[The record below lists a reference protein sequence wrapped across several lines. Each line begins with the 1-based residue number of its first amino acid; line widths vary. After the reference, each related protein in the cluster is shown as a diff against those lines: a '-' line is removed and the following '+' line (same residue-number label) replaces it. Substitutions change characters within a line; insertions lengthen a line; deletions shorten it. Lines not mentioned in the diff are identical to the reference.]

1 MLAYQ
6 IRIALK
12 SLRRNPALS
21 VLMVCAIG
29 LGIAVSSAFITTYYL
44 MAGDPIPDKSDQLF
58 YVEIDT
64 WDPESPFDDDYP
76 ERPPNQISYR
86 DLRAIM
92 ESDIPTYQSGMF
104 KSSLTIQ
111 PEGENESPYRA
122 SSRLCFAGFFPMFE
136 VTFEFG
142 GPWGASVDEN
152 LEPVVVINGETNRRL
167 FGGEDS
173 VGRELR
179 INNRNFTVVG
189 VIGDWR
195 PDVKFYDLNNN
206 PFGEPEE
213 IFIPFNFLESM
224 EIVSSGNDSNWKTY
238 ARDTYQDFLE
248 SESVWIQMW
257 AQLDNRKQKQAYLAF
272 LDAYALE
279 LKKLGR
285 HGRPVNNVL
294 LSVTEYMKTE
304 EVVQDEA
311 KMLLIIS
318 ILFLIVCSV
327 NLIGILLGKFLGRA
341 PEIGVRRALG
351 ASRLSV
357 FLQHIVE
364 CEVVGLLGGALGLV
378 LSWVAL
384 QLINRLFDNLLA
396 FHLDL
401 TMVLA
406 AVILSLFAGLI
417 AGLYPAWRI
426 CRVAPATYLK
436 LQ

>member
-6 IRIALK
+6 IKIALK

-21 VLMVCAIG
+21 ALMVCGIG

-44 MAGDPIPDKSDQLF
+44 MAGDPIPEKSAQLF

-64 WDPESPFDDDYP
+64 WDPESTFNDDYP
-76 ERPPNQISYR
+76 DRPPNQITYR
-86 DLRAIM
+86 DMRGIM
-92 ESDIPTYQSGMF
+92 ESDIPTYQSGTF

-111 PEGENESPYRA
+111 PEGENDSPYRA
-122 SSRLCFAGFFPMFE
+122 GSRLCFASFFPMFD
-136 VTFEFG
+136 VPFEFG
-142 GPWGASVDEN
+142 GPWGPSVDEN
-152 LEPVVVINGETNRRL
+152 LEPVVVINGETNQRL

-173 VGRELR
+173 VGQRVR
-179 INNRNFTVVG
+179 INNRDFTVVG

-224 EIVSSGNDSNWKTY
+224 EIASAGNDMNWKTY
-238 ARDTYQDFLE
+238 TGNNYHDFLE

-257 AQLDNRKQKQAYLAF
+257 VQLDSHTQKDAYLAF
-272 LDAYALE
+272 LDAYVHE
-279 LKKLGR
+279 QKRLGR

-294 LSVTEYMKTE
+294 LSVTEYMETE

-341 PEIGVRRALG
+341 PEVGVRRALG

-364 CEVVGLLGGALGLV
+364 CEVVGLLGGALGLG

-401 TMVLA
+401 NMVLA
-406 AVILSLFAGLI
+406 AFALSLFAGLI

>member
-6 IRIALK
+6 IKLAFK

-21 VLMVCAIG
+21 TLMVCGIG

-64 WDPESPFDDDYP
+64 WDPDDPFDEDYP
-76 ERPPNQISYR
+76 DRPPNQISYR
-86 DLRAIM
+86 DMRGVM
-92 ESDIPTYQSGMF
+92 ESDIPTYQSAMF
-104 KSSLTIQ
+104 KSSLTVQ
-111 PEGENESPYRA
+111 PTGEDDKPYRA
-122 SSRLCFAGFFPMFE
+122 ESRLCFSGFFPLFE
-136 VTFEFG
+136 VPFAFG
-142 GPWGASVDEN
+142 GPWGPSVDED
-152 LEPVVVINGETNRRL
+152 LEPVVVLNAETNRRL

-173 VGRELR
+173 VGRRVR
-179 INNRNFTVVG
+179 INNQEFTVVG

-224 EIVSSGNDSNWKTY
+224 EIASSGNDMNWKTY
-238 ARDTYQDFLE
+238 AQNTYQDLLE

-257 AQLDNRKQKQAYLAF
+257 VQLDSHRQKEEYLAF
-272 LDAYALE
+272 LGAYAQE
-279 LKKLGR
+279 QKKLGR

-294 LSVTEYMKTE
+294 LSVTDYMETE
-304 EVVQDEA
+304 QVVQDEA

-341 PEIGVRRALG
+341 PEVGVRRALG

-364 CEVVGLLGGALGLV
+364 CEVVGLLGGGLGLG

-384 QLINRLFDNLLA
+384 ELINRLFDNRLA

-401 TMVLA
+401 NMVLA
-406 AVILSLFAGLI
+406 AFALSLFAGLV

>member
-6 IRIALK
+6 IKVALK

-21 VLMVCAIG
+21 LLMICAIG

-44 MAGDPIPDKSDQLF
+44 MAGDPMPEKSNRLF

-64 WDPESPFDDDYP
+64 WDSDNPFNDDYP
-76 ERPPNQISYR
+76 ERPPNQITYR
-86 DLRAIM
+86 DMRGIM
-92 ESDIPTYQSGMF
+92 RSEIPTHQSAMF

-111 PEGENESPYRA
+111 PEGQDDRPYRA
-122 SSRLCFAGFFPMFE
+122 QARLCFSGFFAMFD
-136 VTFEFG
+136 VPFEYG
-142 GPWGASVDEN
+142 APWGPSVDEN
-152 LEPVVVINGETNRRL
+152 IEPVVVIDNDTNQRL
-167 FGGEDS
+167 FGGQNS
-173 VGRELR
+173 IGQTMR
-179 INNRNFTVVG
+179 INNRAFTVVG
-189 VIGDWR
+189 VIGNWR
-195 PDVKFYDLNNN
+195 PEVKFYDLNNN
-206 PFGEPEE
+206 PFGQPEE

-224 EIVSSGNDSNWKTY
+224 EIASAGNDSNWKTY
-238 ARDTYQDFLE
+238 VGNTYQDFLE

-257 AQLDNRKQKQAYLAF
+257 VQLDSSRQQEEYLDF
-272 LDAYALE
+272 LDAYAHE
-279 LKKLGR
+279 QKRLGR

-294 LSVTEYMKTE
+294 LSVTDYMKTE

-311 KMLLIIS
+311 RILLIIS

-341 PEIGVRRALG
+341 PEVGVRRALG

-364 CEVVGLLGGALGLV
+364 CEIVGLLGGFLGLG
-378 LSWVAL
+378 LSWLAL
-384 QLINRLFDNLLA
+384 QLINRLFDNMVD
-396 FHLDL
+396 FHLDP

-406 AVILSLFAGLI
+406 AIVLSLLAGLI

>member
-1 MLAYQ
+1 
-6 IRIALK
+6 
-12 SLRRNPALS
+12 
-21 VLMVCAIG
+21 
-29 LGIAVSSAFITTYYL
+29 
-44 MAGDPIPDKSDQLF
+44 
-58 YVEIDT
+58 
-64 WDPESPFDDDYP
+64 
-76 ERPPNQISYR
+76 
-86 DLRAIM
+86 
-92 ESDIPTYQSGMF
+92 
-104 KSSLTIQ
+104 
-111 PEGENESPYRA
+111 
-122 SSRLCFAGFFPMFE
+122 
-136 VTFEFG
+136 
-142 GPWGASVDEN
+142 
-152 LEPVVVINGETNRRL
+152 
-167 FGGEDS
+167 
-173 VGRELR
+173 
-179 INNRNFTVVG
+179 
-189 VIGDWR
+189 
-195 PDVKFYDLNNN
+195 
-206 PFGEPEE
+206 
-213 IFIPFNFLESM
+213 
-224 EIVSSGNDSNWKTY
+224 
-238 ARDTYQDFLE
+238 
-248 SESVWIQMW
+248 MW

-285 HGRPVNNVL
+285 HDRPVNNVL

>member
-6 IRIALK
+6 IKLALK

-21 VLMVCAIG
+21 ALMVCAIG

-44 MAGDPIPDKSDQLF
+44 MAGDPIPEKSDQLF

-64 WDPESPFDDDYP
+64 WDPDDPFDEDYP
-76 ERPPNQISYR
+76 DRPPNQVSYR
-86 DLRAIM
+86 DMRSIM
-92 ESDIPTYQSGMF
+92 ESEIPTYQSGMF
-104 KSSLTIQ
+104 KSSLTVQ
-111 PEGENESPYRA
+111 PEGADDKPYRA
-122 SSRLCFAGFFPMFE
+122 SSRLCFSGFFPMFE
-136 VTFEFG
+136 VPFEFG
-142 GPWGASVDEN
+142 GPWGPSVDEN
-152 LEPVVVINGETNRRL
+152 LEPVVVLNAETNRRL

-173 VGRELR
+173 VGQRIR
-179 INNRNFTVVG
+179 INNQEFTVVG

-224 EIVSSGNDSNWKTY
+224 EIASSGNDSNWKTY
-238 ARDTYQDFLE
+238 AQNTYQDFLE

-257 AQLDNRKQKQAYLAF
+257 VELNSRQQKEEYSAF
-272 LDAYALE
+272 LDAYAEE

-294 LSVTEYMKTE
+294 LSVTDYMVTE

-341 PEIGVRRALG
+341 PEVGVRRALG

-364 CEVVGLLGGALGLV
+364 CEVVGLLGGVLGLG

-384 QLINRLFDNLLA
+384 ELINRLFDNRLA

-406 AVILSLFAGLI
+406 AFMLSLFAGLV

>member
-64 WDPESPFDDDYP
+64 WDPDSPFDDDYP
-76 ERPPNQISYR
+76 ERPPNQVSYR

-142 GPWGASVDEN
+142 GPWGSSVDEN
-152 LEPVVVINGETNRRL
+152 LEPVVVINGETNRKL

-224 EIVSSGNDSNWKTY
+224 EIASSGNDWNWKTY
-238 ARDTYQDFLE
+238 AGDTYQDFLE

-285 HGRPVNNVL
+285 HGRPVNNAL

>member
-76 ERPPNQISYR
+76 DRPPNQISYR

-152 LEPVVVINGETNRRL
+152 LEPVVVINGETNRKL

-224 EIVSSGNDSNWKTY
+224 EIASSGNDWNWKTY
-238 ARDTYQDFLE
+238 AGDTYQDFLE

>member
-6 IRIALK
+6 IKLALK

-21 VLMVCAIG
+21 TLMVCAIG

-44 MAGDPIPDKSDQLF
+44 MAGDPIPEKSDQLF

-64 WDPESPFDDDYP
+64 WDPDDPFDEYHPD
-76 ERPPNQISYR
+76 RPPNQVSYR
-86 DLRAIM
+86 DMRSIM
-92 ESDIPTYQSGMF
+92 ESNIPTYQSGMF
-104 KSSLTIQ
+104 KSSLTVQ
-111 PEGENESPYRA
+111 PEGADDKPYRA
-122 SSRLCFAGFFPMFE
+122 SSRLCFSGFFPMFE
-136 VTFEFG
+136 VPFEFG
-142 GPWGASVDEN
+142 GPWGPSVDED
-152 LEPVVVINGETNRRL
+152 LEPVVVLSAETNRRL

-173 VGRELR
+173 VGQRIR
-179 INNRNFTVVG
+179 INNQEFTVVG

-224 EIVSSGNDSNWKTY
+224 EIASSGNDSNWKTY
-238 ARDTYQDFLE
+238 AQNTYQDFLE

-257 AQLDNRKQKQAYLAF
+257 VELNSRRQKEEYLAF
-272 LDAYALE
+272 LDAYAQE
-279 LKKLGR
+279 QKKLGR

-294 LSVTEYMKTE
+294 LSVTDYMVTE

-341 PEIGVRRALG
+341 PEVGVRRALG

-364 CEVVGLLGGALGLV
+364 CEVVGLLGGVLGLG
-378 LSWVAL
+378 LSWLAL
-384 QLINRLFDNLLA
+384 ELINRLFDNRLA

-401 TMVLA
+401 TMVFA
-406 AVILSLFAGLI
+406 AFMLSLFAGLV

>member
-1 MLAYQ
+1 MLVYQ

-64 WDPESPFDDDYP
+64 WDPDSPFDDDYP
-76 ERPPNQISYR
+76 ERPPNQVSYR

-142 GPWGASVDEN
+142 GPWGSSVDEN

-224 EIVSSGNDSNWKTY
+224 EIASSGNDSNWKTY
-238 ARDTYQDFLE
+238 AGDTYQDFLE

-257 AQLDNRKQKQAYLAF
+257 AQLDNREQKQAYLAL

-406 AVILSLFAGLI
+406 AFMLSLFAGLI

>member
-64 WDPESPFDDDYP
+64 WDPDSPFDDDYP
-76 ERPPNQISYR
+76 ERPPNQVSYR

-224 EIVSSGNDSNWKTY
+224 EIASSGNDWNWKTY
-238 ARDTYQDFLE
+238 AGDTYQDFLE

-285 HGRPVNNVL
+285 HGRPVNNAL

-406 AVILSLFAGLI
+406 AFMLSLFAGLI

>member
-6 IRIALK
+6 IKLALK

-21 VLMVCAIG
+21 ALMICGIG

-44 MAGDPIPDKSDQLF
+44 MAGDPIPEKSDQLL
-58 YVEIDT
+58 YVEIDA
-64 WDPESPFDDDYP
+64 WDPDDSFDEDHPD
-76 ERPPNQISYR
+76 RPPNQISYR
-86 DLRAIM
+86 DMRGIM
-92 ESDIPTYQSGMF
+92 ESDIPTYQSAMF
-104 KSSLTIQ
+104 KSSLTVQ
-111 PEGENESPYRA
+111 PDGEDDKPYRA
-122 SSRLCFAGFFPMFE
+122 SSRLCFSGFFPMFE
-136 VTFEFG
+136 VPFEFG
-142 GPWGASVDEN
+142 GPWGPSVDEN
-152 LEPVVVINGETNRRL
+152 LDQVVVLNAETNRRL

-173 VGRELR
+173 VGRRVR
-179 INNRNFTVVG
+179 INNQEFTVVG

-213 IFIPFNFLESM
+213 IFIPFNLLESM
-224 EIVSSGNDSNWKTY
+224 EIASTGNDSNWKTY
-238 ARDTYQDFLE
+238 DGDTYQDFLE

-257 AQLDNRKQKQAYLAF
+257 VQLDSRRQKEHYLAF
-272 LDAYALE
+272 LDAYAQE
-279 LKKLGR
+279 QKRLGR

-294 LSVTEYMKTE
+294 LSVTEYMETE

-341 PEIGVRRALG
+341 PEVGVRRALG

-364 CEVVGLLGGALGLV
+364 CEVVGLLGGVLGLG

-384 QLINRLFDNLLA
+384 ELINRLFDNRLA

-401 TMVLA
+401 TMVFA
-406 AVILSLFAGLI
+406 AFVLSLFAGLI

>member
-6 IRIALK
+6 IKLALK

-21 VLMVCAIG
+21 ALMVCAIG

-44 MAGDPIPDKSDQLF
+44 MAGDPIPEKSDQLF

-64 WDPESPFDDDYP
+64 WDPDDPFDEDYP
-76 ERPPNQISYR
+76 DRPPNQVSYR
-86 DLRAIM
+86 DMRSIM
-92 ESDIPTYQSGMF
+92 ESEIPTYQSGMF
-104 KSSLTIQ
+104 KSSLTVQ
-111 PEGENESPYRA
+111 PEGADDKPYRA
-122 SSRLCFAGFFPMFE
+122 SSRLCFSGFFPMFE
-136 VTFEFG
+136 VPFEFG
-142 GPWGASVDEN
+142 GPWGPSVDEN
-152 LEPVVVINGETNRRL
+152 LEPVVVLNAETNRRL

-173 VGRELR
+173 VGQRIR
-179 INNRNFTVVG
+179 INNQEFTVVG

-224 EIVSSGNDSNWKTY
+224 EIASSGNDSNWKTY
-238 ARDTYQDFLE
+238 AQNTYQDFLE

-257 AQLDNRKQKQAYLAF
+257 VELNSRQQKEEYSAF
-272 LDAYALE
+272 LDAYAE
-279 LKKLGR
+279 EQKKLGR

-294 LSVTEYMKTE
+294 LSVTDYMVTE

-341 PEIGVRRALG
+341 PEVGVRRALG

-364 CEVVGLLGGALGLV
+364 CELVGLLGGVLGLG

-384 QLINRLFDNLLA
+384 ELINRLFDNRLA

-406 AVILSLFAGLI
+406 AFMLSLFAGLV

>member
-6 IRIALK
+6 IKIAFK
-12 SLRRNPALS
+12 SLGRNPALS
-21 VLMVCAIG
+21 ALMVCGIG
-29 LGIAVSSAFITTYYL
+29 LGIAVSSTFITTYYL
-44 MAGDPIPDKSDQLF
+44 MAGDPIPHKSDQLF

-64 WDPESPFDDDYP
+64 WDPNDPFDDDYP

-86 DLRAIM
+86 DMRGIM
-92 ESDIPTYQSGMF
+92 ESDIPTYQSGTF

-111 PEGENESPYRA
+111 PDGEDDKPYRA
-122 SSRLCFAGFFPMFE
+122 NSRLCFSGFFPMFE
-136 VTFEFG
+136 VPFQFG
-142 GPWGASVDEN
+142 GPWGSSVDEN
-152 LEPVVVINGETNRRL
+152 LEPAVVIDKQTNQRL
-167 FGGEDS
+167 FGGRDS
-173 VGRELR
+173 TGQRVR
-179 INNRNFTVVG
+179 INNRDFTVVG
-189 VIGDWR
+189 VIGNWR

-206 PFGEPEE
+206 PFAQPEE
-213 IFIPFNFLESM
+213 VFIPFNFLESM
-224 EIVSSGNDSNWKTY
+224 EISSSGNTSNWKTY
-238 ARDTYQDFLE
+238 AGNTFEDFLE

-257 AQLDNRKQKQAYLAF
+257 VQLESSQQRQEYLDF
-272 LDAYALE
+272 LNAYAHE
-279 LKKLGR
+279 QKKLGR

-304 EVVQDEA
+304 EVVRDEA

-318 ILFLIVCSV
+318 VLFLVVCSV

-341 PEIGVRRALG
+341 PEVGVRRALG

-364 CEVVGLLGGALGLV
+364 CEVVGILGGILGLG
-378 LSWVAL
+378 LSWLAL
-384 QLINRLFDNLLA
+384 QMINRLFDNLLA

-401 TMVLA
+401 TMVFA
-406 AVILSLFAGLI
+406 AFVLSLFAGLI